1 MCSDL
6 KVPCSNTTLSKCK
19 KEQARNTNLAEN
31 PSSAKIGRNSQKIIS
46 LRWWEG
52 TYVCKHVKP
61 LFPFFFHLIEES
73 NTVKPPCSISD
84 SCSQQKHKA
93 LNGKEL

>member
-6 KVPCSNTTLSKCK
+6 KVPCSNSTLSKCK
-19 KEQARNTNLAEN
+19 KEQARNPNLAEN
-31 PSSAKIGRNSQKIIS
+31 PSTAKIGRNSQEIIS
-46 LRWWEG
+46 LHWWEG
-52 TYVCKHVKP
+52 TYDYM
-61 LFPFFFHLIEES
+61 LSYYFLFFFHLIEES

>member
-19 KEQARNTNLAEN
+19 KEQARNPNLAAN
-31 PSSAKIGRNSQKIIS
+31 PSSAKLGRNSQEI
-46 LRWWEG
+46 LHWWEG
-52 TYVCKHVKP
+52 TYVYMLSHY
-61 LFPFFFHLIEES
+61 FFFFFHLIEES
-73 NTVKPPCSISD
+73 NTVKPSCSISD

-93 LNGKEL
+93 LNGKEF